1 MLPQSSPSRTQRLRG
16 DQLLLNLQ
24 CLRPTTCIC
33 AGAADASSRSN
44 RKLKSLTPI
53 SLDQTTVSGLVQQ
66 DATSAIRA
74 AASGRTSAQA
84 ATTSR
89 SPGTFRNRA
98 SFFSGIDI
106 SEGGRHRRHYS
117 RKLAGSNGSAYFGRG
132 QQAGIATLTAQAAT
146 ADAIYRAANGQLHP
160 AAAARTGVVTGWL
173 ATQAAQGSSFAAN
186 SLFQIDG

>member
-1 MLPQSSPSRTQRLRG
+1 MA
-16 DQLLLNLQ
+16 QLLASSMTARSVVIIGLVL
-24 CLRPTTCIC
+24 LTCS
-33 AGAADASSRSN
+33 GAADASSGLN
-44 RKLKSLTPI
+44 RKLKGITPI
-53 SLDQTTVSGLVQQ
+53 GLDQTTVSGLVQQ
-66 DATSAIRA
+66 ESTVAIRA
-74 AASGRTSAQA
+74 AASGQMSAKA

-89 SPGTFRNRA
+89 SPGTLRNRA
-98 SFFSGIDI
+98 SFFSGIDMFD
-106 SEGGRHRRHYS
+106 GGRHRRHYS

-160 AAAARTGVVTGWL
+160 SAAARTGVVTGWL